1 MASGLQALE
10 KGLALLEAGSISDA
24 VEAFKS
30 AAESGV
36 AEGYIQL
43 ARVEIERGNDEAARG
58 WMHKAE
64 TLAEEGDALANLGC
78 SLAYQL
84 AYGEGSFDEQAR
96 KARFFLR
103 RAAELGNPVA
113 QCLLAEQML
122 WGLNGEAQDEREYE
136 VWISRA
142 IEQGLDD
149 AVITHVQNRLRLK
162 RDIEPAL
169 MMKLEELATRST
181 QAKKLLQGV
190 PHTGGTSG
198 S

>member
-10 KGLALLEAGSISDA
+10 KGLALLEAGSISEA

-36 AEGYIQL
+36 AEGCIQL
-43 ARVEIERGNDEAARG
+43 ARVEIERGNDEAACG

-84 AYGEGSFDEQAR
+84 AYGEGSLDEQEQ

-113 QCLLAEQML
+113 QSMLAQQVL
-122 WGLNGEAQDEREYE
+122 WGLNGEVRDEREYE
-136 VWISRA
+136 MWISRA
-142 IEQGLDD
+142 IEQGLDE
-149 AVITHVQNRLRLK
+149 AVITHVQNRLSLK
-162 RDIEPAL
+162 RDVEPAV
-169 MMKLEELATRST
+169 MMKLEELAARSE
-181 QAKKLLQGV
+181 QAKTLLQKV
-190 PHTGGTSG
+190 THTGGVSG